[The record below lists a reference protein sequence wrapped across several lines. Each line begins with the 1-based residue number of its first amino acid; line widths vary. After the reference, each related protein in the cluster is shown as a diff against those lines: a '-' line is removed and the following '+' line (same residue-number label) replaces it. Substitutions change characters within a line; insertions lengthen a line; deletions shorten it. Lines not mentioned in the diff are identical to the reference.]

1 MAVLSP
7 VGPIGRHGP
16 TGEHDSM
23 RAQQLLDS
31 RVLEIMA

>member
-1 MAVLSP
+1 MAILSLMGT
-7 VGPIGRHGP
+7 VGRYGP

-31 RVLEIMA
+31 RFLEIMA